1 MLQTLKENLATVSSM
16 GWEALVEN
24 AVAFGVL
31 ALVILLLAERW
42 VWVIIFFLAGAAS
55 IIAAFASV
63 IHSEILIAFCFLV
76 LWLICWGVMVAIQRD
91 G

>member
-1 MLQTLKENLATVSSM
+1 
-16 GWEALVEN
+16 VEN

-55 IIAAFASV
+55 IIAAFASL
-63 IHSEILIAFCFLV
+63 IYSEILVAFGFLFF
-76 LWLICWGVMVAIQRD
+76 G
-91 G
+91 